1 MINCNDNRNDEAFIK
16 YYEIYDDV
24 IKFYTKDGVFTI
36 LNTSDNVKRLDNIMD
51 GQALGNISCLKSR
64 IKELLFGIPFL
75 PYFGYLLGD
84 SFSSLASSFDGGNLF
99 VFGASLAALAT
110 DVYYVVSRGGMI
122 KESVKDKFYIQNID
136 YINNYINDE
145 NIRSMFPNLDSYLDE
160 DGKIKLSMNDV
171 DGMSL
176 VDLKSFKI
184 VIDNI
189 VDKSKNTDIVD
200 GFDVKEQDLDSLNDN
215 SSLKFD
221 EKSKNKKRFRK

>member
-1 MINCNDNRNDEAFIK
+1 MINCNDNRNNEAFIK
-16 YYEIYDDV
+16 YYEVYDDV
-24 IKFYTKDGVFTI
+24 IKFYTKEGVFTI

-110 DVYYVVSRGGMI
+110 DVYYVASRGGMI

-215 SSLKFD
+215 FSLKFD
-221 EKSKNKKRFRK
+221 EKSSNKKRFRK